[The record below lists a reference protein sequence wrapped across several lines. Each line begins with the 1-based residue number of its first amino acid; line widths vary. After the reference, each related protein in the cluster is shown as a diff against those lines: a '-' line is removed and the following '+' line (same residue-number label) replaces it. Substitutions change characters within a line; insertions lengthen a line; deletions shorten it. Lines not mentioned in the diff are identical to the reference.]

1 MTRKFVSFDVSL
13 EFNSVPIAETL
24 KYLANLLQKN
34 NIGTDKIREYIDIT
48 SFFLFNSLYKPCVV
62 KILKVFCFVES
73 SAFN

>member
-48 SFFLFNSLYKPCVV
+48 SFF
-62 KILKVFCFVES
+62 I
-73 SAFN
+73 